1 MSEPLSSSLLA
12 SARFSP
18 AVVMLCGLLL
28 LAGCGGGGIA
38 GLYPVTGTV
47 TYQGKAV
54 DGATVSFLN
63 ESEGRPAT
71 AITKSDGTYELFTLD
86 SSGALPGSYR
96 VVVSKTEAGPEVA
109 PDDLGFDPVTGADLS
124 MEQSAANAGKRP
136 TKPKDLIPAKYSSPT
151 STPLTV
157 EVKNSNNVIDLK
169 LE

>member
-1 MSEPLSSSLLA
+1 MSEPLSSRLPAYVHVCLA
-12 SARFSP
+12 
-18 AVVMLCGLLL
+18 VIILCGVLS
-28 LAGCGGGGIA
+28 LAGCGSGGIA
-38 GLYPVTGTV
+38 GVYPVTGTV

-54 DGATVSFLN
+54 EGATVSFLN

-71 AITKSDGTYELFTLD
+71 AITTAEGVYELFTLD
-86 SSGALPGSYR
+86 SSGALPGNYR
-96 VVVSKTEAGPEVA
+96 VVVTKTEAGPEVA

-136 TKPKDLIPAKYSSPT
+136 AKIKDLIPSKYSSPT
-151 STPLTV
+151 STPLSV